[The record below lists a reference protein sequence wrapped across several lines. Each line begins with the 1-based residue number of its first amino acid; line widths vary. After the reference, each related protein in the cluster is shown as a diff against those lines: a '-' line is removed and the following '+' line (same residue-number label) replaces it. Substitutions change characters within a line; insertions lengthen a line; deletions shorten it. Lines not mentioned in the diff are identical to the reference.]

1 MFYVLCSII
10 KKTQTDSYKKCQ
22 RPSFD
27 ILQGYFQ
34 KKQILLMH
42 NIDIHLLLLKISG
55 GIGKK
60 LFCT

>member
-1 MFYVLCSII
+1 MFYVQLS
-10 KKTQTDSYKKCQ
+10 KKLRQTVIKKCQ

-42 NIDIHLLLLKISG
+42 NIDIHLLLLKFSG